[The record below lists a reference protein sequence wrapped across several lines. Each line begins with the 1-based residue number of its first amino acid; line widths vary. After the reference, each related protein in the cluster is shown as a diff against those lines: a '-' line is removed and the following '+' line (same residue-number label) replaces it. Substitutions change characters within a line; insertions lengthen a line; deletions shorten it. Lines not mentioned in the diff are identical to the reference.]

1 VLDNEPV
8 YAGQPLSYWR
18 VEFGKESRLSSSLLT
33 DDIAWQ
39 QTIDPAAVPLLV
51 ELLKD
56 QNEYARARAAI
67 CLGKLG
73 PRHRPVSTF
82 DRSLTRSLK
91 LVRIQVMT
99 PWVQLA
105 LRKRGNQPSQGIA
118 KGGRSA
124 LRLHAGQA
132 TWQVSGE
139 ADAVL
144 PIFLELLKKKT

>member
-56 QNEYARARAAI
+56 QNEYARAVR
-67 CLGKLG
+67 LF
-73 PRHRPVSTF
+73 VWQ
-82 DRSLTRSLK
+82 TRS
-91 LVRIQVMT
+91 
-99 PWVQLA
+99 
-105 LRKRGNQPSQGIA
+105 QGTGRCQTLIA
-118 KGGRSA
+118 A
-124 LRLHAGQA
+124 YTITQA
-132 TWQVSGE
+132 WCES
-139 ADAVL
+139 
-144 PIFLELLKKKT
+144 K